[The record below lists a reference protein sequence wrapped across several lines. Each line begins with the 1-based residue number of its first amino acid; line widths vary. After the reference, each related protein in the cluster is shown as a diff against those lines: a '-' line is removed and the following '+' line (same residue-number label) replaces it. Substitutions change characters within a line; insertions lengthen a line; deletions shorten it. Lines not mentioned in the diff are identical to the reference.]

1 MTRAECVGT
10 DKKDE
15 DAGESPPTDSSRES
29 NRISFIHSSI
39 RIQSID
45 RVARPSHQSPPAR
58 RLRFINNRFFCL
70 APNLFFGFGSPNR
83 RLARSNKIT
92 FTARNPT
99 TTIVTV
105 STIVTAVFESPI
117 FARSRPP
124 GRSKRA
130 RARTTR
136 DEMPRSREFHS
147 MRIDSF
153 IRTVVTTRARARLVN
168 SPRWRDVRFAS
179 SRRSIRALRA
189 RERERLPA
197 PITVII
203 IESNRIES
211 IATPTPTLV
220 MAEKQHQGA
229 SFAQP
234 HNLLKPG
241 VRLAE
246 GRFTVAAAPKLGR
259 GQFAEV
265 YAASDAER
273 GGALVAIKIESEH
286 RTSAREGRVMRA
298 MAGKAHFV
306 ELLSESSHE
315 GKPFLA
321 MELVGE
327 NLADLRGRRSGGRF
341 GARTTSAIAV
351 AMLEALE
358 SVHEAGYVH
367 RDIKPGNVCI
377 GNGKDGMKRLYLIDF
392 GLARKYTDDAG
403 KPLPEREDATF
414 RGTTTYASVYAH
426 EHKEQSARDDLFSAL
441 YVLAEA
447 HEGVLPWKSGEEK
460 KSKQDVERLKKVCV
474 KDPKV
479 LCPTQGCPAPIENFA
494 RAIST
499 LKYGETPNYAELR
512 APFEAVIR
520 DSGDAPLDWEAA
532 PQTPSGKRAPPPPS
546 GPAPTA
552 TYADVAANGDANIT
566 GRKRERDEDAPPD
579 APPASRRFPPGA
591 LVRMARQEPSSLPA
605 DIADTVRRVAYRFPA
620 EDALAV
626 ASGLVSFVL
635 ENTLDAVDPVKFPR
649 QDVMK
654 CLLDLRDICF
664 DGVGDLRRQP
674 RDGPRDGSRDG
685 ARDGRGGDRFGG
697 G

>member
-1 MTRAECVGT
+1 
-10 DKKDE
+10 
-15 DAGESPPTDSSRES
+15 
-29 NRISFIHSSI
+29 
-39 RIQSID
+39 
-45 RVARPSHQSPPAR
+45 
-58 RLRFINNRFFCL
+58 
-70 APNLFFGFGSPNR
+70 
-83 RLARSNKIT
+83 
-92 FTARNPT
+92 
-99 TTIVTV
+99 
-105 STIVTAVFESPI
+105 
-117 FARSRPP
+117 
-124 GRSKRA
+124 
-130 RARTTR
+130 
-136 DEMPRSREFHS
+136 
-147 MRIDSF
+147 
-153 IRTVVTTRARARLVN
+153 
-168 SPRWRDVRFAS
+168 
-179 SRRSIRALRA
+179 
-189 RERERLPA
+189 
-197 PITVII
+197 
-203 IESNRIES
+203 
-211 IATPTPTLV
+211 
-220 MAEKQHQGA
+220 MAEKQHQAA

-532 PQTPSGKRAPPPPS
+532 PQTTSGKRAPPAPS

-605 DIADTVRRVAYRFPA
+605 DIADTVRRVAYRFHA

-674 RDGPRDGSRDG
+674 RDGPRDGARDG

-697 G
+697 GRHGGRGGRHGRGAGGRRNNKN